1 MGTGMAGGRLSSR
14 AVSLV
19 AFAAVALAGAG
30 GCGWASSGPDTASPP
45 SGASAA
51 PAATPSTGSSAASTP
66 DGPADLPRPDE
77 KIPKDPAGL
86 ARALDETTR
95 ALRAAITAW
104 VKDGDPGRGRP
115 PEPVVLLALHHQ
127 RLCRYAARHAETAS
141 RAFAR
146 LSPSIAAQA
155 RDDATA
161 VRELLSLAH
170 PLTGKATFKVQDPL
184 PADVLLGHFKRAE
197 RRFGVE
203 WEVLA
208 AVMLVETKFGRVR
221 SASSAGAQGPMQF
234 MPATWR
240 AYGMGGDIHDTG
252 DAVAA
257 AANYLRASGAPGDYR
272 RALHAYNHSQAY
284 VDAVLLHTRQ
294 MKRDR
299 RAFYAYY
306 NWQVFVLTTDG
317 ERRLT
322 GPGLS

>member
-1 MGTGMAGGRLSSR
+1 MGKGTGDARGPGRAGRVVTL
-14 AVSLV
+14 A
-19 AFAAVALAGAG
+19 AAAAVALAATT
-30 GCGWASSGPDTASPP
+30 GCGRASTAPDAASPP
-45 SGASAA
+45 PSAA
-51 PAATPSTGSSAASTP
+51 GAATPSPGATTASSTP
-66 DGPADLPRPDE
+66 SGPPRPDAA
-77 KIPKDPAGL
+77 IPQDPRKL
-86 ARALDETTR
+86 ARALDRTTR
-95 ALRAAITAW
+95 AMRAAIGSWT
-104 VKDGDPGRGRP
+104 KDGDPGHGRP
-115 PEPVVLLALHHQ
+115 PEDVVLLTLYHQ
-127 RLCRYAARHAETAS
+127 RLCRYAARHPDTAE
-141 RAFAR
+141 RAFAE
-146 LSPSIAAQA
+146 LTPSVAAQA

-170 PLTGKATFKVQDPL
+170 PVTGKVSFKLREPL
-184 PADVLLGHFKRAE
+184 PADVLLGHFKKAG

-272 RALHAYNHSQAY
+272 KALHAYNHSQAY
-284 VDAVLLHTRQ
+284 VDAVLLHARA
-294 MKRDR
+294 MKRDV
-299 RAFYAYY
+299 RAYYAYY
-306 NWQVFVLTTDG
+306 NWQVFVLVPGG

-322 GPGLS
+322 GPGLA